1 MRLRVCQVCGFDNAE
16 AGRGCPLCGAPAVDE
31 LEVIDAAGLP
41 EPAPQEAPDPGT
53 TTARDPHNCSQCGK
67 AFVVTY
73 ETRPDEARQPMPV
86 ACPHCWQMNQAP
98 VGHWAAVGE
107 EYRVEKG

>member
-1 MRLRVCQVCGFDNAE
+1 MRLRVCQTCGFENAE

-31 LEVIDAAGLP
+31 LEVIDNAPPPEPEAP
-41 EPAPQEAPDPGT
+41 EPARET
-53 TTARDPHNCSQCGK
+53 TTAREPHSCAKCGQP
-67 AFVVTY
+67 FVVTY
-73 ETRPDEARQPMPV
+73 ETVPGEQRRAMPV

-98 VGHWAAVGE
+98 VGHWAAAGE